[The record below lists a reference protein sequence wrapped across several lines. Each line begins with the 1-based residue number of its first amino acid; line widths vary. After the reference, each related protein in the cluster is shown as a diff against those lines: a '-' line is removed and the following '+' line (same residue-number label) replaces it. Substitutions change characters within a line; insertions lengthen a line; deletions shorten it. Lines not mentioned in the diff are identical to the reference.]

1 LSELLTT
8 WSGAALVVLR
18 TVAVYLFILVGL
30 RLAGKREI
38 GQMTPFD
45 LALLLLLSNSVQN
58 AMVGPDNSLLGG
70 LVAAAVLLTLNATIG
85 KLVRQSRIFSRLVRG
100 RSHLLVNRG
109 IVLERNLADEGIT
122 RDDLMQA
129 MREHGVASLED
140 VHLAVL
146 EVDGTI
152 SVLKNED
159 VSGDTSKPHRR
170 FRFRKMS

>member
-1 LSELLTT
+1 MSGLLTS
-8 WSGAALVVLR
+8 WSDAALVVLR

-30 RLAGKREI
+30 RLAGKREV

-70 LVAAAVLLTLNATIG
+70 LVAAAVLLTMNATIG
-85 KLVRQSRIFSRLVRG
+85 KLVRRNRLFSRLVRG
-100 RSHLLVNRG
+100 RSRLLVNRG
-109 IVLERNLADEGIT
+109 IVLEKNLQDEGIT

-146 EVDGTI
+146 EVDGKI